1 MSSSVGLPDKIA
13 TFVDKNGDTLQN
25 MALLAYLKKGEEA
38 KPFLETVTTAK
49 VAVDL
54 YRRVTAPDTE
64 LEVARAEVI
73 ANVANYVK
81 AHPRARPQ
89 EIQQFV
95 EGQVAVFKTKI
106 K

>member
-49 VAVDL
+49 VSLVIFKVATDTNIVDL
-54 YRRVTAPDTE
+54 RTRYR
-64 LEVARAEVI
+64 
-73 ANVANYVK
+73 
-81 AHPRARPQ
+81 
-89 EIQQFV
+89 
-95 EGQVAVFKTKI
+95 TKLGRRR
-106 K
+106 